1 MTYKIISK
9 RQDSDT
15 LFTTVEYNFDGVILT
30 IDVPHF
36 QPQSVKE
43 VITGIENRGVSEER
57 KLNAVKLITETII
70 PIL

>member
-15 LFTTVEYNFDGVILT
+15 LLTTVEYDFNGTKIT
-30 IDVPHF
+30 IEVPHF

-43 VITGIENRGVSEER
+43 VIVGIENRGASEER
-57 KLNAVKLITETII
+57 KLNAAKIISEIITV
-70 PIL
+70 L

>member
-1 MTYKIISK
+1 MTYKIVSK

-15 LFTTVEYNFDGVILT
+15 LLTTVEYDFNGTKIT

-43 VITGIENRGVSEER
+43 VIVGIENRGASEER
-57 KLNAVKLITETII
+57 KLNAAKIISEIITV
-70 PIL
+70 L

>member
-36 QPQSVKE
+36 QPQSAEE
-43 VITGIENRGVSEER
+43 VITGIENRGASEER
-57 KLNAVKLITETII
+57 KLHAAKII
-70 PIL
+70 ENIISEL

>member
-15 LFTTVEYNFDGVILT
+15 LLTTVEYNFDGVILT